1 MLNNVNSSTPNNS
14 SILCSL
20 PISTSQGSIISY
32 SNIFNVTNEVHNTSN
47 LTLLHIK
54 LTDQDGDILDLNG
67 CHFSL
72 TLQLDISK

>member
-1 MLNNVNSSTPNNS
+1 MLNNINSSTPNNS
-14 SILCSL
+14 SILCSI
-20 PISTSQGSIISY
+20 PIQSSPGSILTY
-32 SNIFNVTNEVHNTSN
+32 SNNYNVYNEVYNTHN

-72 TLQLDISK
+72 SHYS